1 MTVIMVVD
9 VRRWTIRTVHAGNC
23 CQGRKES
30 RAQASRDGV
39 GSLQGGLLGQVV
51 DKGNPATKYMDG
63 D

>member
-9 VRRWTIRTVHAGNC
+9 VRRLTIRTVHAGNC
-23 CQGRKES
+23 CQRRKES

-51 DKGNPATKYMDG
+51 DEGNPATKYMDG